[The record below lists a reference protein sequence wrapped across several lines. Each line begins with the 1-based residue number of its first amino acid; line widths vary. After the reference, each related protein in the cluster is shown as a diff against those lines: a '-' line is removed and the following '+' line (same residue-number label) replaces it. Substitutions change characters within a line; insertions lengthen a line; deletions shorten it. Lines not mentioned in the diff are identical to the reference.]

1 VEEHPLLRMWRDRL
15 DAEIAEQQAWVAR
28 EARRAGW
35 NEAWRS
41 YKARL
46 LERRD
51 RVALPRRWNL
61 TGWLPRLHAP
71 ADRTNPGWVPVLRT
85 PLPPIL

>member
-15 DAEIAEQQAWVAR
+15 DAEIAEQQAWAARQAAR

-35 NEAWRS
+35 DEAWRS

-46 LERRD
+46 LERRNPA
-51 RVALPRRWNL
+51 ALPRWWNL
-61 TGWLPRLHAP
+61 TGWLRWLLQLHAP
-71 ADRTNPGWVPVLRT
+71 GGRH
-85 PLPPIL
+85 